1 MPRTPAGRFAIGAIA
16 ALAALV
22 ATPRPGLA
30 QATGSYQ
37 VDPKQSVVSIA
48 VGKSGAFSFLAG
60 HTHQVTGPI
69 ASGTVE
75 VDAGN
80 LPHSHVHI
88 AIASASL
95 KVTGKGEPPDDVPK
109 VQEAMESDK
118 VLWIARYPQ
127 LIFDSAFIT
136 PTKNEPPAMDLTING
151 SLTIRDVKRPTTV
164 PVHVE
169 FAGNTITVTG
179 RFSVKQTDYGIKPIT
194 VAGVVAVKDALDI
207 RFSIVARR

>member
-1 MPRTPAGRFAIGAIA
+1 MSRVPAARRGIGAIA
-16 ALAALV
+16 
-22 ATPRPGLA
+22 GLA
-30 QATGSYQ
+30 SLLAMTAPGVAQPTGSYR
-37 VDPKQSVVSIA
+37 VDPKESVVTIA
-48 VGKSGAFSFLAG
+48 VGKSGAFSFIAG
-60 HTHQVTGPI
+60 HTHEVTGPI
-69 ASGTVE
+69 AGTVD
-75 VDAGN
+75 VDAGS
-80 LPHSHVHI
+80 LPRSRVHI

-95 KVTGKGEPPDDVPK
+95 KVSAKGEPPEDVPK

-127 LIFDSAFIT
+127 LIFDSAFIA
-136 PTKNEPPAMDLTING
+136 PTKNEPPAMDLTIDG
-151 SLTIRDVKRPTTV
+151 SLTIRDVKRPARV

-169 FAGNTITVTG
+169 IAGNAITVTG

>member
-1 MPRTPAGRFAIGAIA
+1 MPRTAAGGLAIGAIA
-16 ALAALV
+16 ALVTLL

-30 QATGSYQ
+30 QANGSYQ
-37 VDPKQSVVSIA
+37 VDPKQSVVTIA

-60 HTHQVTGPI
+60 HTHEVTGPI
-69 ASGTVE
+69 ASGTVD

-80 LPHSHVHI
+80 LPRSRVHI

-95 KVTGKGEPPDDVPK
+95 KVSGKGEPPEDVPK
-109 VQEAMESDK
+109 VQAAMESDK
-118 VLWIARYPQ
+118 VLSIARYPQ

-136 PTKNEPPAMDLTING
+136 PTKNEPPSLDLTIDG
-151 SLTIRDVKRPTTV
+151 SLTIRDVKRPARV
-164 PVHVE
+164 PVHAE
-169 FAGNTITVTG
+169 FAGNTITVAG

-194 VAGVVAVKDALDI
+194 VAGVVDVKDALDI